1 MTKTIEHYLA
11 NPEDLPTDMAE
22 IEALMGG
29 EAGDET
35 EPESGSEEAKEDV
48 TPAPSSP
55 AEDDAGGEQ
64 DPAETPAPIA
74 SKDGKHTIPYAVLA
88 TEREKRL
95 AAERMQQELMQRLS
109 DIEAKMAQGQ
119 NVTNE
124 TQEVQELLDGEDT
137 QEMLADFPALKP
149 VVEYTKRLEKQ
160 VEEFRDRFSKV
171 EQLEMQ
177 RLQEQALKAQE
188 DVRREIDANPMLRF
202 WEQQD
207 PERWEAAVTADD
219 QLKQLPINKSL
230 SMRERFEK
238 VVSVVEAI
246 YGATEL
252 PADYAPAS
260 KPKAAKT
267 TEKVEVAP
275 LKPRTLGEIPGGTA
289 PKADDLE
296 ELLEQSAAHIAGKLD
311 RMTPDQISGLLARL
325 G

>member
-29 EAGDET
+29 DAGDVPET
-35 EPESGSEEAKEDV
+35 DSGNKEAKEDV
-48 TPAPSSP
+48 TPAPSGP
-55 AEDDAGGEQ
+55 AESDASEQ
-64 DPAETPAPIA
+64 EPDAETPAPIA

-109 DIEAKMAQGQ
+109 DIETKTAQGQ

-124 TQEVQELLDGEDT
+124 TQEMQELLDGEDT

-160 VEEFRDRFSKV
+160 VDEFRERFNKV

-177 RLQEQALKAQE
+177 RLQEQASKAQE

-207 PERWEAAVTADD
+207 PERWEAAVTADE

-252 PADYAPAS
+252 PAEYAAS
-260 KPKAAKT
+260 KPKTVKT